1 MQVLLKSFDEF
12 SYPAGTVV
20 VVAIGDED
28 VVFVAGDYRWHIS
41 KDSKF
46 QKSDL
51 HIGNHIKAFEAT
63 HHGKTGDFF

>member
-1 MQVLLKSFDEF
+1 M
-12 SYPAGTVV
+12 VV